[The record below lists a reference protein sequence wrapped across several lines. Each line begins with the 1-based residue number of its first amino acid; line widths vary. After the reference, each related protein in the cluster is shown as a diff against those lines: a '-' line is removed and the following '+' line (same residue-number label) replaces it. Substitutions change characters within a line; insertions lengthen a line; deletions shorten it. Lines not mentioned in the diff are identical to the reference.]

1 MSVDAEGRWVE
12 VRLPYR
18 APCDVEGLIG
28 YLARRAVPGVEEM
41 VDGAYRRSLRLP
53 HGHGVVEL
61 RSGRGQVRARYRLS
75 DSRDL
80 DTAVERSRTL
90 MDLDSDPVAVTDALG
105 DDKLIGPLVRAAP
118 GRRVPGHVDEHELAM
133 RAVLG
138 QQVALRSAA
147 TLAGRLVAASGDPL
161 ECPVGTVTHA
171 FPTAAQIAGT
181 DAERFAMPES
191 RRRALIVLARALA
204 TGALVL
210 EPGVDPEEA
219 RGRLLALPGIG
230 PWTTEYIAMRA
241 LRDPDAFLASDLG
254 VRRALER
261 FGHDGRPINAARL
274 SEHWRPYRAYALQY
288 LWASLSP
295 GRDGAQPAP

>member
-61 RSGRGQVRARYRLS
+61 RSGRGHVRARYRLS

-171 FPTAAQIAGT
+171 FPTAAQIAET

-191 RRRALIVLARALA
+191 RRRALLALARALA
-204 TGALVL
+204 TRAVVL
-210 EPGVDPEEA
+210 EPGVDPQEA
-219 RGRLLALPGIG
+219 RERLLALSGIG

-274 SEHWRPYRAYALQY
+274 SEHWR
-288 LWASLSP
+288 
-295 GRDGAQPAP
+295 

>member
-1 MSVDAEGRWVE
+1 MSVDAEGGWVE

-53 HGHGVVEL
+53 HGHGVVEV
-61 RSGRGQVRARYRLS
+61 RSGREQVRARYWLS

-105 DDKLIGPLVRAAP
+105 DDELIGPLVRAAP

-161 ECPVGTVTHA
+161 ERPVATVTHA
-171 FPTAAQIAGT
+171 FPTAAQIAET

-191 RRRALIVLARALA
+191 RRRALLALARALA
-204 TGALVL
+204 TRAVVL
-210 EPGVDPEEA
+210 EPGVDPQEA
-219 RGRLLALPGIG
+219 RERLLALPGIG

-295 GRDGAQPAP
+295 GRDGAQPA